1 MRAVLD
7 HIGIAVKDLDAA
19 LTFYRDALGLDIEPP
34 EDVPSQQV
42 RAHFTAVGD
51 ARLEL
56 LEATAPASPIASYIE
71 KRGPGLH
78 HIALRVSDLRAVV
91 ARLKSRGV
99 KMIDDEPRPGA
110 GGSLI
115 AFVHPAGTGGVL
127 LELKQDP

>member
-1 MRAVLD
+1 VPD
-7 HIGIAVKDLDAA
+7 IG
-19 LTFYRDALGLDIEPP
+19 
-34 EDVPSQQV
+34 
-42 RAHFTAVGD
+42 
-51 ARLEL
+51 
-56 LEATAPASPIASYIE
+56 
-71 KRGPGLH
+71 
-78 HIALRVSDLRAVV
+78 AVV